1 MVTQNDWARRKSDP
15 EFRKRKVEAN
25 RRYRAANRE
34 KVNER
39 RRRRN
44 ATDPEYRRKDL
55 ARRRKVRRRD
65 GLMTYGMTVA
75 DYNARLAIQ
84 IGVCAIC
91 KKKSDRTLGVDH
103 CHKCGKIRGL
113 LCFNCNSGLGCFY
126 DSGSLMS
133 AADAYVMSACSCNH
147 GKS

>member
-1 MVTQNDWARRKSDP
+1 MATQSEWARRKADP
-15 EFRKRKVEAN
+15 EFCKRKVADN

-39 RRRRN
+39 RRRRY
-44 ATDPEYRRKDL
+44 ATDPEYRKKHL

-75 DYNARLAIQ
+75 DYNTLLAMQ
-84 IGVCAIC
+84 NAVCAIC

-113 LCFNCNSGLGCFY
+113 LCLKCNTGLGCY
-126 DSGSLMS
+126 DDSGDLMS
-133 AADAYVMSACSCNH
+133 AATAFVTGACSCNH